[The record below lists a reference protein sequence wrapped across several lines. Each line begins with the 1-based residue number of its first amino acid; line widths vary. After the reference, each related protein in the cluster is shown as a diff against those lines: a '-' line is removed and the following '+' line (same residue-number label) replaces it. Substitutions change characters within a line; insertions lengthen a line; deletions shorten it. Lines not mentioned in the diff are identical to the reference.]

1 MSFFTA
7 LSGMRNAETDLRVIS
22 QNIANAE
29 TVGFKKSK
37 ASFGDLVANGGSTD
51 PRLTPGIGSAV
62 LAITQDFSVGQI
74 QQTGRGLDQ
83 AINGDGYF
91 ATFNPVSQT
100 TSFTRNGSFR
110 AVAPADTGPLE
121 LQDAVGGLVLGFAA
135 AADGSITPP
144 AAFPPIPASDAR
156 ILIPRTL
163 DPADPAS
170 PQLASLSIDDRG
182 TIFATYANGETRTIA
197 RIALAS
203 FPSNDGLRP
212 VGQTKWEASGES
224 GNPSYGEPGVGNLG
238 FLFAGALE
246 RSNVD
251 LATEMVSL
259 LTAQRNFQ
267 ANARAIDTA
276 TAISQTV
283 LNLQR

>member
-62 LAITQDFSVGQI
+62 LSITQDFGVGQI

-83 AINGDGYF
+83 AINGDGFF
-91 ATFNPVSQT
+91 ATVNPVSGT
-100 TSFTRNGSFR
+100 TAFSRNGSFSV
-110 AVAPADTGPLE
+110 VASGE
-121 LQDAVGGLVLGFAA
+121 LQDSSGGLVQGFPVDAA
-135 AADGSITPP
+135 GVVTSTTPGSIV
-144 AAFPPIPASDAR
+144 IPTTNAGGF
-156 ILIPRTL
+156 
-163 DPADPAS
+163 
-170 PQLASLSIDDRG
+170 QLASLSIDDRG
-182 TIFATYANGETRTIA
+182 TILATYADGNSDPIS

-203 FPSNDGLRP
+203 FSAQDGLRP
-212 VGQTKWEASGES
+212 IGQTKWEASGES
-224 GNPSYGEPGVGNLG
+224 GPPSYGEPGVGNLG